1 MISVAIDGPAG
12 AGKSTVAKAAAE
24 KLGFIYVDTG
34 ALYRAIGLKFSNC
47 GYDRDSDMPIDG
59 ILSNTK
65 IDIAFENG
73 EQHVYLDGKDV
84 SSLIR
89 TPEASMMASAVS
101 SKPEVRAFLL
111 EMQRELAR
119 KNNVIMDGRDIGTVV
134 LPNAQVKIFLTASV
148 RERALR
154 RYRELTEKGMKVEL
168 FEIEEDIK
176 TRDYNDSHREI
187 APLKPAED
195 SILADTTGNNLE
207 ESTRMVV
214 KIIKDKLGAEL

>member
-207 ESTRMVV
+207 ESTQMVV